1 MEKYVGYHPNQMIEF
16 TIINNGKN
24 DMFFL
29 LWGTEKDITL
39 WKTKKFKLNVF
50 MRNNQRNQI
59 ERHSAK
65 HLAWTLKK
73 MLMT

>member
-1 MEKYVGYHPNQMIEF
+1 MEKYVGYHPNQMIQF

-39 WKTKKFKLNVF
+39 WKTKKV
-50 MRNNQRNQI
+50 
-59 ERHSAK
+59 
-65 HLAWTLKK
+65 
-73 MLMT
+73 